1 LEATHEKG
9 SLLVRI
15 AAIIDDGNMKKPKA
29 SSLPLAENQLKR
41 HFRKHQL
48 QSLITSSRTFPITA
62 RVDVQFAL
70 EKIFSRQ
77 SGAQLLGLH
86 NNYGHETL
94 TFAHLL
100 ANQHDPVV
108 ISPLQHEEVDI
119 GEAMPARCLRKA
131 MWLSRQKTTPFTLLL
146 GTAMRYGHL
155 EGVHVEIAVP
165 AGAAGARISRLL
177 FDEIETL
184 VRQTASYR
192 GKVLSLE
199 ASDRYSGQMGTLR
212 VHKLRSVTR
221 EQVILPE
228 RTIDLLDRNIGDF
241 IRKRDQLRAL
251 GMPIKKG
258 LLFYGPPG
266 TGKTHTIHYLA
277 SQLPDHTT
285 LLVTAEQVAYL
296 DHYFQLARFLQ
307 PAMIVIEDV
316 DLIARARENMYGPC
330 DESLLNKLLNEMDG
344 LREDS
349 AVLFI
354 LTTNRPE
361 NLEAAL
367 ASRPG
372 RIDQAIEF
380 PLPDE
385 RARGQLIRLYAC
397 GLPCDEE
404 LVQLIVRKT
413 ERASPAFIKELMRR
427 AAQFHLQ
434 NRPSS
439 RLRAEELNAALE
451 EMLFAGGSLNAKL
464 LGAAGVIHAADN

>member
-1 LEATHEKG
+1 M
-9 SLLVRI
+9 S
-15 AAIIDDGNMKKPKA
+15 MKQSKT
-29 SSLPLAENQLKR
+29 SLPLAQNQLKR
-41 HFRKHQL
+41 HFRNHPL
-48 QSLITSSRTFPITA
+48 QSLITSSRTFPVTA
-62 RVDVQFAL
+62 RVDVQRAL
-70 EKIFSRQ
+70 ETIFSRQ
-77 SGAQLLGLH
+77 PRAQLLGLH
-86 NNYGHETL
+86 NSYAHDTL

-119 GEAMPARCLRKA
+119 GEAIPARCLRKA
-131 MWLSRQKTTPFTLLL
+131 IWLSRQKTTPFTLLL
-146 GTAMRYGHL
+146 STAIRYGQL

-165 AGAAGARISRLL
+165 AGEAGAKISRLL
-177 FDEIETL
+177 FDEVETV

-199 ASDRYSGQMGTLR
+199 TADRYSGQVGTLR
-212 VHKLRSVTR
+212 VHKLRNVAR

-241 IRKRDQLRAL
+241 IKKRDQLRRL

-258 LLFYGPPG
+258 ILFYGPPG

-285 LLVTAEQVAYL
+285 LLVTAEQVANL

-316 DLIARARENMYGPC
+316 DLIARAREDMYGPC

-349 AVLFI
+349 AVLFV

-385 RARGQLIRLYAC
+385 RGRGQLIRLYAC
-397 GLPCDEE
+397 GLPLDEE
-404 LVQLIVRKT
+404 LMQLIVRKT
-413 ERASPAFIKELMRR
+413 EGASAAFIKELMRR

-434 NRPSS
+434 NRASKQ
-439 RLRAEELNAALE
+439 LRAEELNAALE

-464 LGAAGVIHAADN
+464 LGAAGVTRALSN